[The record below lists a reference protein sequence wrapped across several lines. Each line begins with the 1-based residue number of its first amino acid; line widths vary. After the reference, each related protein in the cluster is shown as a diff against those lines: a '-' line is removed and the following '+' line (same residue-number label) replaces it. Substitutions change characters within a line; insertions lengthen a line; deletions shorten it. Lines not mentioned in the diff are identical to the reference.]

1 MNVGNFMTRTKRLI
15 IAILIVIFAGLLLV
29 IANALFLGNSGELT
43 HGEKNILVCAIDEG
57 ETRAGMGACDMAFI
71 IYLENGTIKN
81 YSTVYPGG
89 MTHPTEPEPSEAQ
102 AQGAGSS
109 LLLHDAFWYED
120 NEKGMQLAKEIVE
133 YNTNVS
139 IDSVVAIN
147 SQALDAILAAAGPL
161 KINGKLTNASGI
173 DIIREEDYNNG
184 ATRGEAVLEIVKAT
198 ANAAANDDSVKSA
211 MVNAALDQY
220 SKGNII
226 MDEKGA
232 FVGLLASKGFNSLF

>member
-1 MNVGNFMTRTKRLI
+1 MTRTKRLI
-15 IAILIVIFAGLLLV
+15 IAILLVVFIGLLLV
-29 IANALFLGNSGELT
+29 IANALFLGNNGELT
-43 HGEKNILVCAIDEG
+43 RGEKNILVCAIDES
-57 ETRAGMGACDMAFI
+57 EAREGMGACDMAFI
-71 IYLENGTIKN
+71 IYLEDGTIKN

-89 MTHPTEPEPSEAQ
+89 MTHPTEPEPAEAQ
-102 AQGAGSS
+102 AQGAGSAM
-109 LLLHDAFWYED
+109 LLHDAFWYKD

-161 KINGKLTNASGI
+161 EINGELTNASGI
-173 DIIREEDYNNG
+173 DIIREEDWGNG
-184 ATRGEAVLEIVKAT
+184 VSRGDAVLEIVKA
-198 ANAAANDDSVKSA
+198 AAGAASHDDAVKSA
-211 MVNAALDQY
+211 MVNAAMDQY

-232 FVGLLASKGFNSLF
+232 FAGLLASKGFSSLF